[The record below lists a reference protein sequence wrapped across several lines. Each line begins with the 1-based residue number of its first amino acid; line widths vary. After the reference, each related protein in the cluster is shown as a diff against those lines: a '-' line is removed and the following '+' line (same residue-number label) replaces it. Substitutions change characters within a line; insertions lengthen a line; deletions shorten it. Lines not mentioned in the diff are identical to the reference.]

1 MVEEQKYVATNLKLN
16 SIPYSISNLK
26 NYYRMGDGILDKFPY
41 INDMVSPNLAEI
53 TSTNLVRHSTDLD
66 SSFSKSNVTLE
77 SNAIISPDGT
87 QNASYV
93 KATSSTSVHLISDVV
108 GTNDVIAMS
117 IHAKQGGYTR
127 FRFNSGSSG
136 NGFSS
141 FNIATGTV
149 VSTGGTYFY
158 NADIEDVGDGWYR
171 CKMVLIGSPGT
182 GLTVA
187 IEDDAGQVSYTGD
200 TSKGI
205 YFWGAQGEVQ
215 RQVTPL
221 ITTTGSTVTRTATVE
236 NTQYVT

>member
-1 MVEEQKYVATNLKLN
+1 
-16 SIPYSISNLK
+16 
-26 NYYRMGDGILDKFPY
+26 MGDGILDKFPY
-41 INDMVSPNLAEI
+41 INDMINPNLAEI
-53 TSTNLVRHSTDLD
+53 TSTNLVTHSTDLN
-66 SSFSKSNVTLE
+66 SSFSKSDVTIE

-93 KATSSTSVHLISDVV
+93 KATSSTSTHLINDVM

-117 IHAKQGGYTR
+117 IHAKQGGYSK

-136 NGFSS
+136 NGFAS
-141 FNIATGTV
+141 FNLADGTV
-149 VSTGGTYFY
+149 RTTGGTYFY
-158 NADIEDVGDGWYR
+158 NAEIENVGNGWYR

-182 GLTVA
+182 SLTVA
-187 IEDDAGQVSYTGD
+187 IEDDANQVSFTGD

-221 ITTTGSTVTRTATVE
+221 ITTTGSTVTRTATIE
-236 NTQYVT
+236 NNYGSMINMSESDITNDVPS